1 MPALWAVRF
10 APQLLGALLV
20 AGLLWAA
27 YDWAH
32 DRGTA
37 SERARWEQATR
48 EAGERF
54 SEALAA
60 QQATLEATDAELAKA
75 RRFANRSREALSD
88 AVQTDPASRDWA
100 AGAIPERVRRILE
113 AGGAA
118 VPGDPAR
125 ADD

>member
-27 YDWAH
+27 YDWVY

-54 SEALAA
+54 AEALEA
-60 QQATLEATDAELAKA
+60 QQARLEQLDGELGKA
-75 RRFANRSREALSD
+75 RRSANKTREKLSD
-88 AVQTDPASRDWA
+88 AIQSDPAARDWA
-100 AGAIPERVRRILE
+100 GEPVPGRVRHAL
-113 AGGAA
+113 
-118 VPGDPAR
+118 GDPAVP
-125 ADD
+125 ADPAQPD

>member
-1 MPALWAVRF
+1 MPAWLVRYAPHLLAV
-10 APQLLGALLV
+10 LLV

-27 YDWAH
+27 YDWAY

-54 SEALAA
+54 AAALAA
-60 QQATLEATDAELAKA
+60 QQARLEAADAELAKA
-75 RRFANRSREALSD
+75 RRAGNKAREDLSD
-88 AVQTDPASRDWA
+88 AIANDPASRDWA
-100 AGAIPERVRRILE
+100 GQPVPDRVRGILQTS
-113 AGGAA
+113 GAA
-118 VPGDPAR
+118 VPADPAR

>member
-1 MPALWAVRF
+1 MPLWLVRY

-27 YDWAH
+27 YDWAY

-54 SEALAA
+54 AAALAA
-60 QQATLEATDAELAKA
+60 QQARLEVADAELAKA
-75 RRFANRSREALSD
+75 RRAANRSREELSD
-88 AVQTDPASRDWA
+88 AIQNDPASRDWA
-100 AGAIPERVRRILE
+100 AGAIPDRVRRILS
-113 AGGAA
+113 AGDRP
-118 VPGDPAR
+118 VPGDPQG